1 MRRIWIAAAAL
12 LLAGCGIADSGV
24 SDEGPA
30 PTGVAPG
37 TTLYF
42 VDGDGELEA
51 TLRDTGRLGT
61 IADALALLLLG
72 PGDSGLETEIA
83 AVSFAKVE
91 VTVGEEVIELR
102 VPLSTEEVTPVGVD
116 QIVCT
121 ALAAHVQSGGSAE
134 TAVRILFT
142 TGRSDSDEPRTC
154 PLIG

>member
-12 LLAGCGIADSGV
+12 LLGGCGIAESGV

-42 VDGDGELEA
+42 VDGDGELRA

-61 IADALALLLLG
+61 IGEAMALLLWG
-72 PGDSGLETEIA
+72 PGDSGLDTGIA
-83 AVSFAKVE
+83 VVSSSKVE
-91 VTVGEEVIELR
+91 VTVGEQEIELR
-102 VPLSTEEVTPVGVD
+102 VPLSAEEVSPLGVD

-121 ALAAHVQSGGSAE
+121 ALAAHVQSGGSPEA
-134 TAVRILFT
+134 TVRIHFT
-142 TGRSDSDEPRTC
+142 LGEPGSDAPRTC